1 MHTAAPGVEGSIL
14 IYLDNAATTRVAPEV
29 FEAMSPFL
37 QDEYGNPSSV
47 YALAGRSAA
56 AMEDARRTLADCIGA
71 EPEEIIFTGG
81 GSEADNLAI
90 KGTMRKKD
98 GGHMITSAIEHHAV
112 LHSCKALQDDG
123 YDLTVVG
130 VDENGMVDPDEVRDA
145 IRDDTR
151 LITIMHS
158 NNEVGTVQ
166 PIAEIAEIAR
176 ERGVKM
182 HTDAVQSLGKI
193 SLDVDALGVDMMAFS
208 AHKVHGAKG
217 VGALYLRKGFRPVPL
232 IDGGGQERRL
242 RAGTENVPGIVGFG
256 KAVELVEEHGQAAVD
271 RIRELRDRLI
281 DGVMEAIPETILSGH
296 PEKRLPNIASFLFRY
311 IEGEGILLS
320 LDMKDIAGSSGSAC
334 TSGSLDP
341 SHVLLAMSYPHEIAH
356 GSLRLSLSRYTTEE
370 EIDTVLDVLPPIIQR
385 LRDMSPLYQKKS

>member
-1 MHTAAPGVEGSIL
+1 M

-29 FEAMSPFL
+29 FEAMTPFL

-56 AMEDARRTLADCIGA
+56 AMEDARRALADFIGA
-71 EPEEIIFTGG
+71 SPEEIVFTGG

-90 KGTMRKKD
+90 QGTMRKRES
-98 GGHMITSAIEHHAV
+98 GHMITSAIEHHAV
-112 LHSCKALQDDG
+112 LHTCKHMQEEG
-123 YDLTVVG
+123 YDLTIVG
-130 VDENGMVDPDEVRDA
+130 VDEYGMVDPNEVADA

-158 NNEVGTVQ
+158 NNEMGTLQ
-166 PIAEIAEIAR
+166 PIAEICEIAR
-176 ERGVKM
+176 ERDVKV
-182 HTDAVQSLGKI
+182 HTDAVQSLGKVP
-193 SLDVDALGVDMMAFS
+193 LDVDELGVDMMAFS
-208 AHKVHGAKG
+208 AHKVHGPKG
-217 VGALYLRKGFRPVPL
+217 VGALYIRKGFRPEP
-232 IDGGGQERRL
+232 IIYGGGQERRL

-256 KAVELVEEHGQAAVD
+256 KAVELLDEHGQEAVA
-271 RIRELRDRLI
+271 RMEALRDRLI
-281 DGVMEAIPETILSGH
+281 EGVMDTIPETILSGH

-320 LDMKDIAGSSGSAC
+320 LDMHDIAASSGSAC

-341 SHVLLAMSYPHEIAH
+341 SHVLLAMGYPHEVAH

-370 EIDTVLDVLPPIIQR
+370 EIETVLEVLPPIIQR
-385 LRDMSPLYQKKS
+385 LRNMSPLYPG

>member
-1 MHTAAPGVEGSIL
+1 MHNVSAGVEGSTL

-56 AMEDARRTLADCIGA
+56 ALEDARRTLADFIGA
-71 EPEEIIFTGG
+71 DPEEIIFTGG

-98 GGHMITSAIEHHAV
+98 GGHLITSAIEHHAV
-112 LHSCKALQDDG
+112 LHTCKYLQDEG

-158 NNEVGTVQ
+158 NNEVGTLQ
-166 PIAEIAEIAR
+166 PIAEIAGIAR
-176 ERGVKM
+176 ERGIKV
-182 HTDAVQSLGKI
+182 HTDAVQSLGKVP
-193 SLDVDALGVDMMAFS
+193 LDVDELGVDMMAFS
-208 AHKVHGAKG
+208 AHKIHGPKG
-217 VGALYLRKGFRPVPL
+217 VGALYIRKGFRPEPL
-232 IDGGGQERRL
+232 IHGGGQERRL

-256 KAVELVEEHGQAAVD
+256 KAVGLAAEHGQAAID
-271 RIRELRDRLI
+271 RMRALRDRLI
-281 DGVMEAIPETILSGH
+281 EGVLDAIPETVLSGH
-296 PEKRLPNIASFLFRY
+296 PTKRLPNIASFLFRY

-320 LDMKDIAGSSGSAC
+320 LDMHDIAGSSGSAC

-341 SHVLLAMSYPHEIAH
+341 SHVLLAMGYPHEIAH
-356 GSLRLSLSRYTTEE
+356 GSLRLSLSRFTTEE

-385 LRDMSPLYQKKS
+385 LRDMSPLYQRS